1 MKNSMLYI
9 KCVVLAALGLSMG
22 ACNDWLTEDT
32 PGTNNR
38 SEYFT
43 SISTAENVVN
53 AAYVPLAWEFGKT
66 YYSEWYIGDIASDDA
81 LKGGQSVSDGGDA
94 YDIDNFKTN
103 TNNELILEYYR
114 AQWQGVARCNLAL
127 EEIPKTRINEND
139 NAEVALR
146 TRYMGEAYFLRAYY
160 YFRLTRVFGGMP
172 LIDYVIDSSNKWSQT
187 RATRDET
194 FQFIIADLENA
205 NKLMVK
211 RSAMKTDDLGRA
223 TKGAAQ
229 AMLLKVNL
237 YRGNFL
243 AQEGDAQGANEAY
256 KAAKAWGDSIIT
268 SGQYGLDSEFF
279 TNFTLAGENDLESVF
294 DIQYVEDPT
303 SDYGEGEGFTRGT
316 FTLILQ
322 RSRSNAYGQ
331 AGWGFDKPTQ
341 NLFDEFEPG
350 DIRRDLTILNPTD
363 DEIETP
369 AQEIYLGD
377 RYLNRK
383 YAMYTETNGKIYH
396 LTHDSRGPLNN
407 KQIRY
412 SDVLLMYAEVCC
424 ELGDLAAAKAALNQ
438 VRARVGLQAFP
449 YSATIQG
456 MTVTFADNQTDL
468 RQAIRHERRV
478 ELAMEAH
485 RWFDLCRWG
494 IAKET
499 IDAHM
504 ATETAE
510 CKAEFGNFQKGKNEL
525 FPIPSQEIDLS
536 GVAQN
541 PGY

>member
-1 MKNSMLYI
+1 MKKIQYI
-9 KCVVLAALGLSMG
+9 KCVAIVVSAISLTS
-22 ACNDWLTEDT
+22 CHDWLTEDT

-43 SISTAENVVN
+43 SINTAENVVN
-53 AAYVPLAWEFGKT
+53 AAYVPLAWEYGGT
-66 YYSEWYIGDIASDDA
+66 YYSEWYFGDIVSDDA
-81 LKGGQSVSDGGDA
+81 LKGGQSVTDGGDA
-94 YDIDNFKTN
+94 YDMENFKTN
-103 TNNELILEYYR
+103 TNNELVLEFYR

-127 EEIPKTRINEND
+127 EEIPKTRIDESSD
-139 NAEVALR
+139 TEVALR
-146 TRYMGEAYFLRAYY
+146 SRYMGEVHFLRAYY
-160 YFRLTRVFGGMP
+160 YFRLLRLFGGMP
-172 LIDYVIDSSNKWSQT
+172 LIDYVVDSSNKWAQT

-194 FQFIIADLENA
+194 FQFIIDDLKMA
-205 NKLMVK
+205 NELLVK
-211 RSAMKTDDLGRA
+211 KSTMKADDLGRA

-237 YRGNFL
+237 YRAGFL
-243 AQEGDAQGANEAY
+243 AQDGDAQGATEAY
-256 KAAKAWGDSIIT
+256 RQAKAWGDSIIT
-268 SGQYGLDSEFF
+268 SGQYSLDAEFF
-279 TNFTLAGENDLESVF
+279 TNFTLAGENDAESVF
-294 DIQYVEDPT
+294 EIQYVEDPT
-303 SDYGEGEGFTRGT
+303 SDYGEGEGFSRGT

-322 RSRSNAYGQ
+322 RSRSNAFGQ

-341 NLFDEFEPG
+341 NLYDEFEPT

-363 DEIETP
+363 EQIETP

-412 SDVLLMYAEVCC
+412 ADVLLMYAEACC
-424 ELGDLAAAKAALNQ
+424 ELGEIGAAKAALNQ
-438 VRARVGLQAFP
+438 VRARVGLSSFP
-449 YSATIQG
+449 YTAMIQG
-456 MTVTFADNQTDL
+456 ANVTFADNQNDL

-499 IDAHM
+499 MDAYI
-504 ATETAE
+504 AGETSEAR
-510 CKAEFGNFQKGKNEL
+510 ADYGTFQKGKHEL
-525 FPIPSQEIDLS
+525 FPIPSKEIDLT
-536 GVAQN
+536 GITQN

>member
-1 MKNSMLYI
+1 MKKVQYI
-9 KCVVLAALGLSMG
+9 KCVAIAATTLFMTS
-22 ACNDWLTEDT
+22 CHDWLTEDT

-43 SISTAENVVN
+43 SINTAENVVN
-53 AAYVPLAWEFGKT
+53 AAYVPLAWEFGGT
-66 YYSEWYIGDIASDDA
+66 YYSEWYFGDIVSDDA
-81 LKGGQSVSDGGDA
+81 LKGGQSVTDGGDA
-94 YDIDNFKTN
+94 YDMENFKTN
-103 TNNELILEYYR
+103 TNNELVLEFYR

-127 EEIPKTRINEND
+127 EEIPKTRIDESSD
-139 NAEVALR
+139 TEVTLR
-146 TRYMGEAYFLRAYY
+146 TRYMGEAHFLRAYY
-160 YFRLTRVFGGMP
+160 YFRLLRLFGGMP
-172 LIDYVIDSSNKWSQT
+172 LIDYVVDSSNKWAQT

-194 FQFIIADLENA
+194 FQFIIDDLESA
-205 NKLMVK
+205 NEMLVK
-211 RSAMKTDDLGRA
+211 KSTMKADDLGRA
-223 TKGAAQ
+223 TKGSAQ

-237 YRGNFL
+237 YRAGFL
-243 AQEGDAQGANEAY
+243 AQEGDQQGATEAY
-256 KAAKAWGDSIIT
+256 RQAKAWGDSIIT
-268 SGQYGLDSEFF
+268 SGQYSLDAEFF
-279 TNFTLAGENDLESVF
+279 TNFTLAGENDAESVF
-294 DIQYVEDPT
+294 EIQYTEDPT

-322 RSRSNAYGQ
+322 RSRSNAFGQ

-341 NLFDEFEPG
+341 NLYDEFEPT

-369 AQEIYLGD
+369 AQEIYHGD

-412 SDVLLMYAEVCC
+412 SDVLLMYAEACC
-424 ELGDLAAAKAALNQ
+424 ELGEVGAAKAALNQ
-438 VRARVGLQAFP
+438 VRARVGLQSFP
-449 YSATIQG
+449 YTSTIQG
-456 MTVTFADNQTDL
+456 VTITFADTQADL
-468 RQAIRHERRV
+468 RRAIRHERRV

-499 IDAHM
+499 MDAYI
-504 ATETAE
+504 AGETSEAR
-510 CKAEFGNFQKGKNEL
+510 ADYGTFQKGKHEL
-525 FPIPSQEIDLS
+525 FPIPSKEIDLT
-536 GVAQN
+536 GITQN